1 MHTYVCIYTCV
12 CTYILMYCILSS
24 GRLTG
29 VSMVSCVNLPL
40 GLRSEN
46 IVSVLYMYVCT
57 YACAFKDEYLFQY
70 T

>member
-1 MHTYVCIYTCV
+1 
-12 CTYILMYCILSS
+12 MYCVLSS

-40 GLRSEN
+40 GLRNEN

-57 YACAFKDEYLFQY
+57 YACAFKDEYMFQY